1 MQKIMPIS
9 KFIFGLIC
17 LSVLLKA
24 PLVNADIE
32 DAHAYRSDKNYK
44 AAYEEYSEAADNGNA
59 LAMLVLGH
67 MHYNGNGTEKS
78 YKEAFKWYKKSAE
91 KGNARAMT
99 KVSDLYF
106 YSCNIYPGHPV
117 DVEKALEWTKKSA
130 VAGYEYAKKHGVPS
144 LETYIKNKEMDLAND
159 TTGYQK
165 GFYAARECD
174 KTTATIEWK
183 KAANNGDGNSMYAL
197 AKRYQHTDTER
208 FDHWLDKAVNA
219 KHGPASHHKGV
230 LYEEQGYYKRA
241 LQYYLASSKAGYK
254 KAEKGIAR
262 MRNRPVAELVIQSL
276 VKQNP
281 EDADSQ
287 YELAK
292 ELFEYVRKA
301 WDKLAVRTYPKIME
315 LYAKAAEQGHFKAQ
329 DQLARIYRDGV
340 RMAFAS
346 EKYIIEKDIDKYI
359 FWRTKIANNGH
370 IDSMVNLANYFGDN
384 KEDKKSF
391 MWKKRAAVL
400 GDSSAQ
406 NSVALDYY
414 SGRGT
419 AKNPTETVKWLET
432 SIDNGNKDKTTK
444 AFLGHMYEHGLG
456 VDKNYKEAFNL
467 YKDIDYDD
475 RLYRLKNKVIVK
487 WSDDLFENRFFVYDF
502 THHEMIPDVETINS
516 QSRKNDPSETIRLHG
531 QRIIKK
537 IWIDVEVKLNEDGTI
552 ERDNSDNIALC
563 KIKAKSKNLLDDII
577 GSACFKGR
585 NNNALL
591 DKVIGYFW

>member
-1 MQKIMPIS
+1 MPIS

-32 DAHAYRSDKNYK
+32 DAHAYRSAKNYK
-44 AAYEEYSEAADNGNA
+44 AAYEEYSKAADNGNA

-67 MHYNGNGTEKS
+67 MYSNGNGVDKDFEQ
-78 YKEAFKWYKKSAE
+78 AFRWYEKSAE
-91 KGNARAMT
+91 KGNAQAMT
-99 KVSDLYF
+99 MVSDLYF

-117 DVEKALEWTKKSA
+117 DVEKALEWRKKSA
-130 VAGYEYAKKHGVPS
+130 AAGYEDAKKHGVPS
-144 LETYIKNKEMDLAND
+144 LEAYIKNKEMDLAND
-159 TTGYQK
+159 TTGYQS
-165 GFYAARECD
+165 GYYAAKECD

-183 KAANNGDGNSMYAL
+183 KAANSGDGNSMYAL
-197 AKRYQHTDTER
+197 ANQYQYTDTER

-254 KAEKGIAR
+254 KAEKDIAR
-262 MRNRPVAELVIQSL
+262 MRSRPVAELHIQSL

-292 ELFEYVRKA
+292 ELLEYVRMA
-301 WDKLAVRTYPKIME
+301 WDKLAVRTYPNIVE
-315 LYAKAAEQGHFKAQ
+315 LYIKSAEQGHFKAQ
-329 DQLARIYRDGV
+329 DQLARIYRGGV

-359 FWRTKIANNGH
+359 FWRTKLANNGH
-370 IDSMVNLANYFGDN
+370 IDSMVNLANYFEG
-384 KEDKKSF
+384 KKSF
-391 MWKKRAAVL
+391 MWRKRAAVL
-400 GDSSAQ
+400 GNSSAQ
-406 NSVALDYY
+406 RSVAIDYY
-414 SGRGT
+414 SGRG
-419 AKNPTETVKWLET
+419 ADKNFTETVKWLEK

-444 AFLGHMYEHGLG
+444 AFLGYMYEHGLG

-467 YKDIDYDD
+467 YKDINYDD
-475 RLYRLKNKVIVK
+475 RLYRLKNKVIAK
-487 WSDDLFENRFFVYDF
+487 WSDDLFDNRFFVYNF

-552 ERDNSDNIALC
+552 ERDNNDNISLC
-563 KIKAKSKNLLDDII
+563 KIKAKSNNL
-577 GSACFKGR
+577 
-585 NNNALL
+585 LL
-591 DKVIGYFW
+591 DKDFVGKNCFIEKDIWDRIKDYAW